1 MFYFMY
7 SNIPHYYFPGKP
19 ILTYDKA
26 INNQTLKAGHS
37 LVLNVNIEATPAA
50 KVTWF
55 HNDKQISQS
64 GTVSIETE
72 DTFSRLTFKG
82 VTGKNTGTYRIEAE
96 NKVGKASEDLKA
108 TVIGKIKKLFKVFI
122 IQ

>member
-1 MFYFMY
+1 M
-7 SNIPHYYFPGKP
+7 
-19 ILTYDKA
+19 
-26 INNQTLKAGHS
+26 
-37 LVLNVNIEATPAA
+37 VLNVNIEATPAA

-108 TVIGKIKKLFKVFI
+108 TVIGKNWHFSRS
-122 IQ
+122 